1 MRARG
6 LVGGGG
12 GGGGR
17 LIVGLRRGLGG
28 GGARLR
34 SRRAL
39 GLRPE
44 TLLERGGSLL
54 RLELRAAQALGELE
68 RIFDFTTD
76 ALLRNCKGSMNYLKT
91 KQLNLRVARGGAGLT
106 LTGRLGEAAIARGN
120 AAVAAVE
127 AKADAAA

>member
-1 MRARG
+1 MYKRQTGAEPLARQTVY
-6 LVGGGG
+6 LSKMHKAHHGGK
-12 GGGGR
+12 R
-17 LIVGLRRGLGG
+17 MTI
-28 GGARLR
+28 
-34 SRRAL
+34 S
-39 GLRPE
+39 
-44 TLLERGGSLL
+44 
-54 RLELRAAQALGELE
+54 AQALGELE

-120 AAVAAVE
+120 AAVAAFE